1 MVLNRSTNNRLWVLY
16 LGFVILQCLILVTN
30 EVVSEETLSSKKS
43 KKKSFQVLTFESPK
57 VIQGPILYDTT
68 EDYSIDLDVA
78 APFLISSMISDEGD
92 YSLVGRVSLKKKQ
105 KK

>member
-1 MVLNRSTNNRLWVLY
+1 MVLNSSSNNRLRVLC
-16 LGFVILQCLILVTN
+16 LGFAILLCQILVIKD
-30 EVVSEETLSSKKS
+30 VASEDKLSTKKS
-43 KKKSFQVLTFESPK
+43 KKKSLEVLTFESPR

-92 YSLVGRVSLKKKQ
+92 YSLVGRVSLKRKRR
-105 KK
+105 